1 MNTVRSVLGLI
12 VIVLLVSS
20 ATPSLSAEPPDSASG
35 AIQRKVMIAT
45 DPILDMFQWYTG
57 EIQIRIAQ
65 TLSTGVAGSYL
76 SLDDENDTYA
86 SGNVFLRYYP
96 QGETFVGWFL
106 GTRVGIYNVSAEAED
121 IDGVDETVEEEEA
134 TMYGF
139 GIEIGYCW
147 LLGAAKRVSI
157 SSGIGA
163 VRLFGG
169 DFEEEDDVLKTI
181 PTIRLVYV
189 GIAF

>member
-1 MNTVRSVLGLI
+1 LTTHRSVLGLI
-12 VIVLLVSS
+12 AIVLLVSF
-20 ATPSLSAEPPDSASG
+20 AAPSLAEEPSDSAS
-35 AIQRKVMIAT
+35 AAVQRKVVIAT
-45 DPILDMFQWYTG
+45 DPILDMFQWYSAEFQLRVT
-57 EIQIRIAQ
+57 Q
-65 TLSTGVAGSYL
+65 TLSTGVGGSYL

-86 SGNVFLRYYP
+86 SGNLFLRYYP

-121 IDGVDETVEEEEA
+121 IDGVDESVEEEEA

-169 DFEEEDDVLKTI
+169 DFEDEDDVLKTL

>member
-1 MNTVRSVLGLI
+1 MTTHRFVLGLL
-12 VIVLLVSS
+12 VLVLVVSA
-20 ATPSLSAEPPDSASG
+20 ATPSFSDAPSDSAS
-35 AIQRKVMIAT
+35 AAVQRKVVIAT
-45 DPILDMFQWYTG
+45 DPILDMFQWYSA
-57 EIQIRIAQ
+57 EVQIRIAQ
-65 TLSTGVAGSYL
+65 VLTTGVGGSYL
-76 SLDDENDTYA
+76 SLDDDKDQFT
-86 SGNVFLRYYP
+86 SGNAFLRYYP
-96 QGETFVGWFL
+96 QGYALEGFSL
-106 GTRVGIYNVSAEAED
+106 GARMGIYYVKTED
-121 IDGVDETVEEEEA
+121 QDEDAIIEEEEEA

-157 SSGIGA
+157 STGIGA

-169 DFEEEDDVLKTI
+169 DFEEEDDVLKTL

>member
-20 ATPSLSAEPPDSASG
+20 VTPSLSAEPPDSASG

-45 DPILDMFQWYTG
+45 DPILDMFQWYSA
-57 EIQIRIAQ
+57 EFQLRVAQ
-65 TLSTGVAGSYL
+65 TLSTGIGGSYL

-86 SGNVFLRYYP
+86 SGNIFLRYYP

-139 GIEIGYCW
+139 GIEIGYYW
-147 LLGAAKRVSI
+147 LLGATKRVSI

-169 DFEEEDDVLKTI
+169 DFEEEDDVLKTL